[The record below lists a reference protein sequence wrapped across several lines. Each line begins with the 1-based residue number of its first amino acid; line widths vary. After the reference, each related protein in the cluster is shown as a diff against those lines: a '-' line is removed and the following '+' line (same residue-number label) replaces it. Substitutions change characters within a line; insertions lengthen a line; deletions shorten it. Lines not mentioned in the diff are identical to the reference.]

1 VVFGASAVVD
11 EGDVIP
17 AGIRQAGGEVIR
29 FGMPVDPG
37 NLLVLGRLGGT
48 PVIGA
53 PGCARSPKENGFD
66 WILSRLLAGLDVPPD
81 AIAGLGVGGLLTEI
95 SSRPQP
101 REGGAPTKRVAALLL
116 AAGQS
121 KRMGGPNKLL
131 ATIGNTP
138 LVRIAAEAALASEA
152 DSLTVVTGH
161 QAASVRS
168 ALAGLNV
175 RYVHNPDYANGLSTS
190 LRAGLHSLPEGV
202 NGVAVMLA
210 DMPKIDA
217 SVLDRLITTFFQTG
231 GDRIVVPTWQ
241 GRRGNPVVWSSRFFP
256 ELMAVTGDAGGRY
269 VLGQEADSV
278 IDVELGEAVGLDVDT
293 PEALA
298 AAGGAAGTGQ
308 PENA

>member
-1 VVFGASAVVD
+1 
-11 EGDVIP
+11 
-17 AGIRQAGGEVIR
+17 
-29 FGMPVDPG
+29 
-37 NLLVLGRLGGT
+37 
-48 PVIGA
+48 
-53 PGCARSPKENGFD
+53 
-66 WILSRLLAGLDVPPD
+66 
-81 AIAGLGVGGLLTEI
+81 
-95 SSRPQP
+95 
-101 REGGAPTKRVAALLL
+101 
-116 AAGQS
+116 
-121 KRMGGPNKLL
+121 
-131 ATIGNTP
+131 
-138 LVRIAAEAALASEA
+138 
-152 DSLTVVTGH
+152 
-161 QAASVRS
+161 
-168 ALAGLNV
+168 
-175 RYVHNPDYANGLSTS
+175 
-190 LRAGLHSLPEGV
+190 V

-217 SVLDRLITTFFQTG
+217 IVLDRLITTFCETG